1 MGLIALNGESM
12 EFIGDLY
19 IYMGFNVDLM
29 EMNGDS
35 IELKLDLLI
44 WDLLGV
50 GINHQIE
57 SDGILAYVF
66 CCFLKIHYHTIGYS
80 LFSNSPIN
88 FDYTGVNVYIC
99 KF

>member
-19 IYMGFNVDLM
+19 IYIYMGFNVDLM
-29 EMNGDS
+29 EMNSDS

-88 FDYTGVNVYIC
+88 LTILG
-99 KF
+99 